1 MDKVRPGGIIAFIT
15 SKGTMDKKSS
25 KVRKYIAQRAELL
38 GAIRL
43 PNDTFSKTAGT
54 EVTSDILI
62 LKKRERMIDIEPDWV
77 HLGKDDNGI
86 TINSYFVEHPEMILG
101 EMQEVSGPFGA
112 KAECIAYENANLED
126 LLNEAVSNIDGEY
139 KAQAIEKLFEDT
151 EDDEDADL
159 IPATPDVKN
168 FSYTVVDGD
177 IYYRQNS
184 IMEKQKPNKTAE
196 KRIKALVKV
205 REALREVLN
214 NQLEDMPDEVIAN
227 SQRKLNIIYDKFVNE
242 YGYINSKANMKAFE
256 KDNSI
261 NLLASLEKFD
271 SEKNYK
277 GKSDI
282 LASEQSSRIKL
293 LIKSIQHLTH
303 LRYQFQKKQRLT
315 WNI

>member
-25 KVRKYIAQRAELL
+25 KVRKYLAQRAELL

-43 PNDTFSKTAGT
+43 PMILFKDRRNGGYFRYSDT
-54 EVTSDILI
+54 E
-62 LKKRERMIDIEPDWV
+62 KRERMIDIEPDWV

-196 KRIKALVKV
+196 K
-205 REALREVLN
+205 E
-214 NQLEDMPDEVIAN
+214 
-227 SQRKLNIIYDKFVNE
+227 
-242 YGYINSKANMKAFE
+242 
-256 KDNSI
+256 
-261 NLLASLEKFD
+261 
-271 SEKNYK
+271 
-277 GKSDI
+277 
-282 LASEQSSRIKL
+282 
-293 LIKSIQHLTH
+293 
-303 LRYQFQKKQRLT
+303 
-315 WNI
+315 

>member
-1 MDKVRPGGIIAFIT
+1 MFVKQTGSRFGKERRYLGQRFTDRLTQLA
-15 SKGTMDKKSS
+15 SKFAGKK
-25 KVRKYIAQRAELL
+25 IFTLNHLALRA
-38 GAIRL
+38 G
-43 PNDTFSKTAGT
+43 
-54 EVTSDILI
+54 
-62 LKKRERMIDIEPDWV
+62 
-77 HLGKDDNGI
+77 
-86 TINSYFVEHPEMILG
+86 
-101 EMQEVSGPFGA
+101 
-112 KAECIAYENANLED
+112 
-126 LLNEAVSNIDGEY
+126 
-139 KAQAIEKLFEDT
+139 AIEKLFEDT

-214 NQLEDMPDEVIAN
+214 NQLEDMPDEIIAN

-282 LASEQSSRIKL
+282 FSKRTIRPHKAVDKV
-293 LIKSIQHLTH
+293 TH
-303 LRYQFQKKQRLT
+303 IFRLGKDFD
-315 WNI
+315 IVVQ

>member
-77 HLGKDDNGI
+77 HLGTDDNGI

-184 IMEKQKPNKTAE
+184 VMEKQKPNKTAE
-196 KRIKALVKV
+196 K
-205 REALREVLN
+205 E
-214 NQLEDMPDEVIAN
+214 
-227 SQRKLNIIYDKFVNE
+227 
-242 YGYINSKANMKAFE
+242 
-256 KDNSI
+256 
-261 NLLASLEKFD
+261 
-271 SEKNYK
+271 
-277 GKSDI
+277 
-282 LASEQSSRIKL
+282 
-293 LIKSIQHLTH
+293 
-303 LRYQFQKKQRLT
+303 
-315 WNI
+315 